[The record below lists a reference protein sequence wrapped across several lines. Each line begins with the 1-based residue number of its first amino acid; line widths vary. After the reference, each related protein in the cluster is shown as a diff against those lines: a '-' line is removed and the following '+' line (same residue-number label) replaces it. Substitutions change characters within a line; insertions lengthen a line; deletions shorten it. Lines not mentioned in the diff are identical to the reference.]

1 MSMARR
7 RQLLLVV
14 LFSVF
19 LLQLLHLA
27 ESNHKHGHGRRGCGK
42 TCKSTASCKK
52 GLVCLQG
59 ECKDDPDKETT
70 ICKPLEPAPG
80 QGQCRASGF
89 LHAPKS
95 SKGCKDCCQ
104 VGKSYPQ
111 FKCSPPVTKFTKAIL
126 TVNDFQPG
134 GDGGG
139 ASECDSKF
147 HSNND
152 LVVALST
159 GWFAKGKRCG
169 RFVIIHAP
177 SGKSVR
183 ARVVDECDSLRGCD
197 AEHGFYPPCQPNLVD
212 ASPSVWRALG
222 VSKNSDKFGWM
233 DITWSDAQGASD

>member
-1 MSMARR
+1 
-7 RQLLLVV
+7 
-14 LFSVF
+14 
-19 LLQLLHLA
+19 
-27 ESNHKHGHGRRGCGK
+27 CGK

-70 ICKPLEPAPG
+70 ICNKNKNKKKKQPKNPSDPPSSPPEIEAPPPPLEPAPG

-233 DITWSDAQGASD
+233 DITWS